1 MTLNINLGPEL
12 ENRLREEATRLG
24 LNAGEYALHLI
35 EQNLPAPAT
44 IGKSLWNTLTPEE
57 WQRAFDEWSN
67 SHDRSIPP
75 LSDEAVSRE
84 SFYEGRP

>member
-1 MTLNINLGPEL
+1 MIDLDPRL
-12 ENRLREEATRLG
+12 EGRLREEAAKNG
-24 LNAGEYALHLI
+24 LDASQYALRLI
-35 EQNLPAPAT
+35 EQSLPTPETARQ
-44 IGKSLWNTLTPEE
+44 SLWYTLTPEE

-67 SHDRSIPP
+67 SHDPSIPP